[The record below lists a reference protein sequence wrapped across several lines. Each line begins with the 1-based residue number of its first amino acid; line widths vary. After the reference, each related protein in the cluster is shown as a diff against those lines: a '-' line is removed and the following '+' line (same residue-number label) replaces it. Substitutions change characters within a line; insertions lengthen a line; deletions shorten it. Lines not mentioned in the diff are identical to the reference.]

1 MLIKGKEGRDHS
13 RCPFGA
19 TSFSQGSLL
28 LVLTERERD
37 GKEREPGN
45 EAAFGEVSVLL
56 GCLVRETRRQLNA

>member
-1 MLIKGKEGRDHS
+1 MERKAETNS

-19 TSFSQGSLL
+19 TSFSRGSLL

-45 EAAFGEVSVLL
+45 EAAFGEVSVL
-56 GCLVRETRRQLNA
+56 